1 MGKISKNRAMSILAI
16 SLLLISAFPIILAE
30 TQEKPEK
37 LADDVLYSRYMTFH
51 QKSEVAIIAM
61 DAIIDLYKENGIN
74 TSELNN
80 LKVKLTGLNSQAKKA
95 AEAINR
101 DEFYNI
107 VEESRKTI
115 KSFRDIVKENDVE
128 GQSEAVKSAIQE
140 NKDYLKGLLSET
152 STNKKG
158 IYLKAIDNRLVKLEQ
173 ISNRLGEKGVD
184 VAEINANID
193 EISTNRAEISEQ
205 SDLETLKEF
214 HQSAKEDA
222 KELRELIKEAIEE
235 IKETE

>member
-80 LKVKLTGLNSQAKKA
+80 LKVKLTGRNSQAKKA